1 MGNQCK
7 NLFTEDEASTLNIN
21 KKDSP
26 KRKAKIKEIED
37 YIRQIMKLS
46 IFKRDEIAKNK
57 YKNFLK
63 MKKVKKINDVY
74 KEYIEILKL
83 LLLNDT
89 NKNIVTLY
97 LNFLKNNKNF
107 IESNGF
113 NSFKEE
119 IEKYK
124 VLFTMEEI
132 NKIEIGIKMK
142 SEKDNFLDLLDKLQ
156 NVNIKNK
163 QTVDDIFSLALQESK
178 NIKYFNYPIEFSN
191 QELFYYKMYIL
202 LIMEIAKMENI
213 NNLTEEKKNDFILNK
228 IKIAQ
233 KVLKNDVLH
242 NQEII
247 NNEDKMNIL
256 LILILY
262 DILDENNES
271 SNFNR
276 FLQTK
281 PAKYEE
287 LTAYLSNNK
296 IGKIIGAEGKEKIYL
311 EHECNIQ
318 EVQEVTII
326 YTNDICLNNIKTS
339 VLRDLQDIY
348 ILNTLGSLLTKN
360 NIIPYMEK
368 IKLLLKS
375 IVESKA
381 YKEAII
387 KLFPEYYEFLLS
399 NNVEELKDCIDD
411 RLKFYPYENLGNSG
425 LTDKFSCYSYVP
437 IFYFIVAQN
446 KLFNILRIGAVI
458 ENSLHELNHMNQD
471 ILYFKGNDKKL
482 FYSPKREH
490 IAGEDGGEN
499 LEVLLFGRK
508 VSYIRILECLY
519 ILNEQNY
526 NQSLN
531 DFRANF
537 KKLYDKSIG
546 YDEKMNYLKDGLIF
560 KEFFDLIKIYKK
572 PEDLEKIELNLVSA
586 KRQESSFDQMQ
597 VFEQMSV
604 SLPRKYCKMG
614 L

>member
-1 MGNQCK
+1 
-7 NLFTEDEASTLNIN
+7 
-21 KKDSP
+21 
-26 KRKAKIKEIED
+26 
-37 YIRQIMKLS
+37 
-46 IFKRDEIAKNK
+46 
-57 YKNFLK
+57 
-63 MKKVKKINDVY
+63 
-74 KEYIEILKL
+74 
-83 LLLNDT
+83 
-89 NKNIVTLY
+89 
-97 LNFLKNNKNF
+97 
-107 IESNGF
+107 
-113 NSFKEE
+113 
-119 IEKYK
+119 
-124 VLFTMEEI
+124 
-132 NKIEIGIKMK
+132 
-142 SEKDNFLDLLDKLQ
+142 
-156 NVNIKNK
+156 
-163 QTVDDIFSLALQESK
+163 
-178 NIKYFNYPIEFSN
+178 
-191 QELFYYKMYIL
+191 
-202 LIMEIAKMENI
+202 
-213 NNLTEEKKNDFILNK
+213 
-228 IKIAQ
+228 
-233 KVLKNDVLH
+233 
-242 NQEII
+242 
-247 NNEDKMNIL
+247 
-256 LILILY
+256 
-262 DILDENNES
+262 
-271 SNFNR
+271 
-276 FLQTK
+276 
-281 PAKYEE
+281 
-287 LTAYLSNNK
+287 
-296 IGKIIGAEGKEKIYL
+296 
-311 EHECNIQ
+311 
-318 EVQEVTII
+318 
-326 YTNDICLNNIKTS
+326 
-339 VLRDLQDIY
+339 
-348 ILNTLGSLLTKN
+348 
-360 NIIPYMEK
+360 MEK